1 MKRSACM
8 LLAGIVLIVATF
20 IADVIL
26 GNMINFADAS
36 QFGTTQYA
44 TIAVEAIA
52 LISAII
58 LIVASRKEAKKEKNT
73 ETKAN

>member
-36 QFGTTQYA
+36 
-44 TIAVEAIA
+44 
-52 LISAII
+52 
-58 LIVASRKEAKKEKNT
+58 
-73 ETKAN
+73 